1 MDTLSPCPNC
11 GSRTLYEGPSV
22 SSGGGHAPVYLPGLG
37 TFWRAAKFTVVG
49 CWACGL
55 TRLFAVPDARARL
68 GESRKWRPVT
78 PSDRGGY
85 R

>member
-11 GSRTLYEGPSV
+11 GSRTLYEGPQV
-22 SSGGGHAPVYLPGLG
+22 RSGGGKAPVYLPSLG
-37 TFWRAAKFTVVG
+37 TFWRPAKFVIVV
-49 CWACGL
+49 CRDCGL
-55 TRLFAVPDARARL
+55 TRFFAEPEARARL
-68 GESRKWRPVT
+68 SESPKWRSVT